1 MTNQKLDQATIDI
14 LIGKKIIDA
23 KDNWIKLDN
32 GTTIYIEDSEIE
44 MLNN

>member
-14 LIGKKIIDA
+14 LIGKIIIDA